1 MPLQMQKTV
10 ITFYE
15 KDSQKAIVTKLNEF
29 VMAVEKRVSALESKA
44 EDVEERVI
52 KIELNF

>member
-29 VMAVEKRVSALESKA
+29 IQLMEKRVSALETGK
-44 EDVEERVI
+44 EDIEKRFTE
-52 KIELNF
+52 IELNS